1 MDFNIESESHIAIA
15 RVCRLL
21 ASCSEKD
28 IVANV
33 AIPEDTAGSHASL
46 YNYTSYGDI
55 YSEYLGEV
63 VCRDAK

>member
-1 MDFNIESESHIAIA
+1 MRYMKMNLGVWAFSALA
-15 RVCRLL
+15 LL